1 MKKTTSIFK
10 KMMGLIA
17 IGFMVYCGV
26 TLMDEVIIEE
36 LEDFIHDLSPIVV
49 DDGTYFD
56 LDDFILGTT
65 MMGSLLYTTIRIIE
79 GIFRKEDKEK
89 S

>member
-1 MKKTTSIFK
+1 MKKTTNIFK

-17 IGFMVYCGV
+17 IGFIVYCGV

-36 LEDFIHDLSPIVV
+36 IEDFIHDLSPIVV

-65 MMGSLLYTTIRIIE
+65 MIGSLLYTTIRIIE

>member
-1 MKKTTSIFK
+1 MKKTTNIFK
-10 KMMGLIA
+10 KMMGLIV

>member
-1 MKKTTSIFK
+1 MKKTTNIFK
-10 KMMGLIA
+10 KMIGLIVL
-17 IGFMVYCGV
+17 GFMVYCGV
-26 TLMDEVIIEE
+26 TLMDEVIIDEI
-36 LEDFIHDLSPIVV
+36 EDFIHDLSPIVV

-65 MMGSLLYTTIRIIE
+65 MMGSLLYTGIRLIE
-79 GIFRKEDKEK
+79 GIFRKEDKKE